1 MLTVPIVLLLAA
13 AVILVGVVGVAM
25 GGGGEMAEFASDY
38 PLPTSDDVV
47 TADDV
52 ASVRPPSSLWGYN
65 VQVTDEA
72 LHRIAQVV
80 TERDVEIAVL
90 RQQLAELRAATG
102 LQQPVPA
109 EFRPVHA
116 AGAEVRDAGRVE
128 PPAAA
133 AEEPASAAAARPDAG
148 ISDHPAAI
156 APDVAATD
164 DPAAVASGGSAGE
177 LAEPAEPAELAE
189 PTEPAESAE
198 RIASRAEG
206 ARRQPG

>member
-1 MLTVPIVLLLAA
+1 
-13 AVILVGVVGVAM
+13 
-25 GGGGEMAEFASDY
+25 MAEFASDY
-38 PLPTSDDVV
+38 LLPTLDDVV

-102 LQQPVPA
+102 RHQPVTA
-109 EFRPVHA
+109 EFRAVRT
-116 AGAEVRDAGRVE
+116 AGAEVRDAGGAE

-133 AEEPASAAAARPDAG
+133 GEKPASAAAARPDVR

-156 APDVAATD
+156 APDMAATD
-164 DPAAVASGGSAGE
+164 DPAAVAPDGSAGE
-177 LAEPAEPAELAE
+177 LAEPAE
-189 PTEPAESAE
+189 
-198 RIASRAEG
+198 RITSRAEG
-206 ARRQPG
+206 AAANGDD